1 MSPSWPPHGRR
12 RIGMLLM
19 SSWLGVSI
27 AASAQTC
34 AIASRIPGAYVATRL
49 CATQGVPSL
58 LAAAVIHT
66 ESGARPYALRIN
78 AGRGR
83 SLYPRTRDEAIRV
96 LRAIA
101 PITRN
106 IDIGL
111 FQVNVGVWGAHFQVT
126 AEQLLDPAVN
136 LAIGCRILQ
145 RALRTRGPLWRR
157 IGRYHAGDPGR
168 QRAYA
173 RRVARWLAR
182 ELRRL
187 PNP

>member
-1 MSPSWPPHGRR
+1 
-12 RIGMLLM
+12 MLLM

-34 AIASRIPGAYVATRL
+34 AATRRVPVASPAAHL
-49 CATQGVPSL
+49 CAAQGVPSL

-66 ESGARPYALRIN
+66 ESGGRPYALRIN

-83 SLYPRTRDEAIRV
+83 SLYPRTRDEAIWLLRV
-96 LRAIA
+96 IA

-111 FQVNVGVWGAHFQVT
+111 FQINVGIWGDRFQVT
-126 AEQLLDPAVN
+126 AEQLLDPATN
-136 LAIGCRILQ
+136 LAVGCRILQ
-145 RALRTRGPLWRR
+145 RALRTQGPLWRR
-157 IGRYHAGDPGR
+157 IGRYHSGNPGR

-173 RRVARWLAR
+173 HRVAHWM
-182 ELRRL
+182 EHQRRRT
-187 PNP
+187 P